1 VLRLGVGE
9 RGVTEIM
16 AVADH
21 VAGLTAAAAGFQLG
35 SQLSGGLE
43 GRPRSAPWPPEERA
57 LDETLDEIRARHR
70 DTFGIDAVP
79 DFWLLLAHMP
89 RLCAAVWRKD
99 RLVLGT
105 GKLDATDKA
114 YIALAVAMFRASPYW
129 INYYT
134 ELIRRLSSLDDRGL
148 VELTS
153 CVMHYVNF
161 NTVAHGMLLAP
172 PYTGLTAAELE
183 GG

>member
-1 VLRLGVGE
+1 
-9 RGVTEIM
+9 VTEIM
-16 AVADH
+16 AVAEH

-35 SQLSGGLE
+35 SQLSGALE
-43 GRPRSAPWPPEERA
+43 GRPPSAPRPPEESA
-57 LDETLDEIRARHR
+57 SDETLDEIRARHR
-70 DTFGIDAVP
+70 DTLGVDAVP

-99 RLVLGT
+99 LLVMGT
-105 GKLDATDKA
+105 GKLDAKDKA
-114 YIALAVAMFRASPYW
+114 CAALAVAMFRASPYW
-129 INYYT
+129 ITYYT
-134 ELIRRLSSLDDRGL
+134 ELVRRLAGLEDRGL

-172 PYTGLTAAELE
+172 PYTGLSAADLE